1 MNQPG
6 VSLDTRNNERKNR
19 VVVKKTN
26 RRKTNDAFLLVG
38 MVGMM
43 ALETESQFY
52 IYHIIIMF
60 GQTAVID
67 KRIFSTQL
75 EIAAEL
81 IVQAHLIECFLLGGI
96 A

>member
-1 MNQPG
+1 
-6 VSLDTRNNERKNR
+6 
-19 VVVKKTN
+19 
-26 RRKTNDAFLLVG
+26 

-81 IVQAHLIECFLLGGI
+81 IVQAHLIECLLLGGI